1 MVEVITDNGIAH
13 YDKIMNDLSV
23 LHTDLSE
30 GKYGD
35 AGEAAADLMI

>member
-1 MVEVITDNGIAH
+1 MEVVTENVIAH
-13 YDKIMNDLSV
+13 HSKIMNDLSV

-35 AGEAAADLMI
+35 AGETAADLMI

>member
-1 MVEVITDNGIAH
+1 MIEVATENVIAH
-13 YDKIMNDLSV
+13 HTQIMNDLSV
-23 LHTDLSE
+23 IHADLSE